1 MDRSSCSFDGKKNIT
16 KELLD
21 PNKDETLT
29 LPKKMGLTLLVSS
42 PASLRLMQ
50 LYKKV
55 LKRLGYQG
63 SRKAL
68 EKYAAI
74 KTWSYTP
81 PNGFIAWHTNRYDN
95 NIVPYRIYVISVDR
109 DGESAFKYR
118 LPDDQTYDVYD
129 YHGAVRLFSNTF
141 KDKATGLEKY
151 LWHTIYTKNAHR
163 QSVGFEIRPE
173 ELIALLD
180 LCETCWDKMNQQY
193 EAIHY

>member
-1 MDRSSCSFDGKKNIT
+1 M
-16 KELLD
+16 LD
-21 PNKDETLT
+21 PNKDETLNI
-29 LPKKMGLTLLVSS
+29 PVRKGLTLLVSS

-95 NIVPYRIYVISVDR
+95 NIVPYRLYVISVDR
-109 DGESAFKYR
+109 DGESAFKYK
-118 LPDDQTYDVYD
+118 LPNGETYDVYD

-141 KDKATGLEKY
+141 KDKATGLENY
-151 LWHTIYTKNAHR
+151 LWHTIYSKNAHR
-163 QSVGFEIRPE
+163 QSLGFEIRPK
-173 ELIALLD
+173 ELVALLD
-180 LCETCWDKMNQQY
+180 QCETCWNDIKQQSKQINQQAY
-193 EAIHY
+193 FPNGFDWN